1 MKYRFL
7 FWTFEIFF
15 FFEKRPFMAR
25 QFYYTLPFSA
35 AICSSTM
42 YDYTYMGS
50 SSYTIF
56 ELIESP
62 RSSKVAKYI
71 GKPATR

>member
-7 FWTFEIFF
+7 FWTFNFFF

-42 YDYTYMGS
+42 YDYIPTWVP
-50 SSYTIF
+50 
-56 ELIESP
+56 L
-62 RSSKVAKYI
+62 
-71 GKPATR
+71 ATRFLS